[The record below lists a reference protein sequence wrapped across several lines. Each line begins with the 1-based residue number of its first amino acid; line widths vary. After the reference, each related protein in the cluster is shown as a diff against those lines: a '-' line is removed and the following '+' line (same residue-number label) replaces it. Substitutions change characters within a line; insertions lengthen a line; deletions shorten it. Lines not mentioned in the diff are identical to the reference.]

1 MKKEID
7 YLEDFMFPDIPW
19 QAYPVYSVSEKGNL
33 YNLKNIIY
41 PSSKSAKKFTRK
53 KQLKNRSLQAKIFDT
68 LINIGYFNPLTNHI
82 AREFPII
89 IQNHLRITGL
99 ENGYILL
106 DYFFA
111 NLKDDENNYWGLNV
125 ELDSDLHNPEKDK
138 IRDEYLEK
146 IGIKVF
152 RLRNFEKE
160 ATQKREFHDLTALIR
175 SMTPTLIP
183 RQFSFSDNIRLK
195 KGI

>member
-1 MKKEID
+1 M
-7 YLEDFMFPDIPW
+7 
-19 QAYPVYSVSEKGNL
+19 
-33 YNLKNIIY
+33 
-41 PSSKSAKKFTRK
+41 
-53 KQLKNRSLQAKIFDT
+53 FDT
-68 LINIGYFNPLTNHI
+68 LINIGYFNPLTDHI

-146 IGIKVF
+146 LGIKVF

-160 ATQKREFHDLTALIR
+160 ATQKKEFHDLTALIR
-175 SMTPTLIP
+175 TMTPTLIP

>member
-1 MKKEID
+1 M
-7 YLEDFMFPDIPW
+7 
-19 QAYPVYSVSEKGNL
+19 
-33 YNLKNIIY
+33 
-41 PSSKSAKKFTRK
+41 
-53 KQLKNRSLQAKIFDT
+53 FDT
-68 LINIGYFNPLTNHI
+68 LINIGYFNPLTDHI

-89 IQNHLRITGL
+89 IQNHLRIPGL

-125 ELDSDLHNPEKDK
+125 ELDSDLHNPGKDK

-146 IGIKVF
+146 LGIKVF

-160 ATQKREFHDLTALIR
+160 ATQKKEFHDLTALIR
-175 SMTPTLIP
+175 TMTPTLIP

>member
-1 MKKEID
+1 
-7 YLEDFMFPDIPW
+7 MFIK
-19 QAYPVYSVSEKGNL
+19 VS
-33 YNLKNIIY
+33 NIL
-41 PSSKSAKKFTRK
+41 AWRDLF
-53 KQLKNRSLQAKIFDT
+53 
-68 LINIGYFNPLTNHI
+68 FNCFFLVN
-82 AREFPII
+82 
-89 IQNHLRITGL
+89 
-99 ENGYILL
+99 
-106 DYFFA
+106 FFA
-111 NLKDDENNYWGLNV
+111 DFGDDENNYWGLNV
-125 ELDSDLHNPEKDK
+125 ELDSELHNPEKDK

-160 ATQKREFHDLTALIR
+160 AIQKKEFHDLTALIR